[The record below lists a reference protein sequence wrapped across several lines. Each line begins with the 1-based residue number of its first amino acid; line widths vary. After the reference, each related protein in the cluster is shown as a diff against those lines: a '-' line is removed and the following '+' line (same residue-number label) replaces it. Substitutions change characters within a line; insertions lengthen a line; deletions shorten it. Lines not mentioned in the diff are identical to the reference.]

1 MVVVEEC
8 GVWWMERRWVREE
21 KRQVVVL
28 HVQELVS
35 CRQRLL
41 PLHSCLTGS
50 DLTAKLCNHD
60 ARRNNGNGQNKQNV
74 DLAGATARTG
84 RERSPIA
91 GQSRDRV
98 RSPSGLECD
107 DGC

>member
-60 ARRNNGNGQNKQNV
+60 ARCNGQNKQNV
-74 DLAGATARTG
+74 DLAGATG
-84 RERSPIA
+84 RERSP
-91 GQSRDRV
+91 SRGNHV
-98 RSPSGLECD
+98 ME
-107 DGC
+107 